1 MFSKE
6 DIKPGML
13 VEMSVHGEKELHYV
27 TLCKE
32 GVVLVNKKG
41 YYSNLKCF
49 NNDLSR
55 KIPDEIKITKIYDLS
70 EYASMSLE
78 FSTENRDLLW
88 NIDDETDW
96 SKVEVDTKVLVR
108 DRPNDDWVKRY
119 FAKYKD
125 GEVYVFKDGRTSWN
139 DVGITQH
146 WKETKL
152 WKDNN

>member
-1 MFSKE
+1 MFSKK

-13 VEMSVHGEKELHYV
+13 VELSVWGEKELHYV
-27 TLCKE
+27 TLYKE
-32 GVVLVNKKG
+32 GIVLIDKKG
-41 YYSNLKCF
+41 NYISLKSF
-49 NNDLSR
+49 NDDLSG
-55 KIPDEIKITKIYDLS
+55 KNAKIKITKVYDLS
-70 EYASMSLE
+70 EYASISLE

-88 NIDDETDW
+88 NIGDETDW
-96 SKVEVDTKVLVR
+96 SEVEVDTKVLVR

>member
-1 MFSKE
+1 MFSKK

-13 VEMSVHGEKELHYV
+13 VELSVWGEKELHYV

-32 GVVLVNKKG
+32 GIVLIDKKG
-41 YYSNLKCF
+41 NYINLKSF
-49 NNDLSR
+49 NDDLSG
-55 KIPDEIKITKIYDLS
+55 KNAKIKITKVYDLS
-70 EYASMSLE
+70 EYASISLE
-78 FSTENRDLLW
+78 FSTEDRDLLW

-96 SKVEVDTKVLVR
+96 SEVEVDTKVLVR
-108 DRPNDDWVKRY
+108 DKSDDEWVKRY
-119 FAKYKD
+119 FAKYED

>member
-1 MFSKE
+1 MFSKK

-13 VEMSVHGEKELHYV
+13 VELSVWGEKELHYV

-32 GVVLVNKKG
+32 GIVLIDKKG
-41 YYSNLKCF
+41 SYINLKSF
-49 NNDLSR
+49 NDNLSG
-55 KIPDEIKITKIYDLS
+55 KNAKIKITKVYDLS
-70 EYASMSLE
+70 EYASISLE

-96 SKVEVDTKVLVR
+96 SEVEVDTKVLVR
-108 DRPNDDWVKRY
+108 DKSDDEWVKRY
-119 FAKYKD
+119 FAKYED